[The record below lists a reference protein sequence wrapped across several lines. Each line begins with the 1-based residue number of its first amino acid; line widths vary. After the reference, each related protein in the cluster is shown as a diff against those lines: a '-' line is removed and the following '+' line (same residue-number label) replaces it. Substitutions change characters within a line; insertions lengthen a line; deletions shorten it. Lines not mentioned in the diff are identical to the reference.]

1 MFVVDLK
8 KQALQTHIACLQ
20 CVYAG
25 YSLLY
30 RRGLLKVDDFMSPLI
45 SAVASSWAETLFLVQ
60 LSKSPGVLE
69 ASANVLLEIG
79 APLDIISWFKGMLR
93 CVPRYV
99 FIYVCTVRTYVHNIE
114 TLAYTYS
121 HMHLQYVWTHTL
133 SHTLIHTCTYSMY
146 GYMHIRTQ
154 IHTDTFCISLS
165 VPSDVLPSSY
175 ILLCRTY
182 ACSCCL
188 PGERKPHCKGCL
200 LLSSCHL
207 LQENI
212 V

>member
-1 MFVVDLK
+1 M
-8 KQALQTHIACLQ
+8 
-20 CVYAG
+20 Y
-25 YSLLY
+25 
-30 RRGLLKVDDFMSPLI
+30 
-45 SAVASSWAETLFLVQ
+45 
-60 LSKSPGVLE
+60 
-69 ASANVLLEIG
+69 
-79 APLDIISWFKGMLR
+79 IICMY
-93 CVPRYV
+93 C
-99 FIYVCTVRTYVHNIE
+99 TYVHNIE

-133 SHTLIHTCTYSMY
+133 SHTLIHTYTYSMYGRIHSRIHLFTHTLTVFMDAYTLAYTYSHIHLQYVWTHTLSHTLIHTYTYSMY
-146 GYMHIRTQ
+146 GYIHIRTQ
-154 IHTDTFCISLS
+154 IYTDTFCISLS